1 MQSVHSTAV
10 SPPPPPA
17 TSREPAHPRLVP
29 VLVGIGFAVAIV
41 SSLGSP
47 MVPTVAKTYGVSMN
61 TAQWTLTIALL
72 AGAVSTPVLGKL
84 GDTLHRRRT
93 MLATLG
99 VMTLG
104 AVIAMIDGP
113 FWMLLVGRALQGSGL
128 GLVALAMATAR
139 DHLPAAKLTGA
150 LAILSVSISAGVGLG
165 YPLSGFVAEKAGF
178 HPTFAVA
185 AVISGLAALAAW
197 RVLPLGAHLPRRRID
212 VVGAVLMAIGLAVLV
227 VAMSQAG
234 TWGITSTRFVG
245 AVLIA
250 VVVLGLCARFE
261 LRVADPIVDLRTLR
275 FRAVRVAHS
284 ISLIAGV
291 GMYFMVSLIIRYV
304 QTPDSIGYGMGHTVL
319 FAGLILVPFSTA
331 SLIVSQ
337 VQPAI
342 VRSVGARWTT
352 SLGAAVFLASMVGF
366 AAYRSSEWFFVVLL
380 FVSGFGVSVV
390 NASIT
395 PMIVGA
401 IPAEDTASAMGL
413 NAVLRSVGSSWGS
426 AASGAVLSANTAA
439 GSLYPT
445 DHGYVLAAL
454 VGMAVWAVAVAIA
467 WPRSAGATSERPT
480 SGNATSPAETAVGF
494 AR

>member
-1 MQSVHSTAV
+1 MRTPTH
-10 SPPPPPA
+10 PA
-17 TSREPAHPRLVP
+17 SAAGAAPSDAPVLDREAAHPRLLA

-47 MVPTVAKTYGVSMN
+47 MVPTVAQNYGVSMN

-93 MLATLG
+93 MLGTLAA
-99 VMTLG
+99 MTLG
-104 AVIAMIDGP
+104 AAIAAIDGP
-113 FWMLLVGRALQGSGL
+113 FWLLLVGRALQGSGL
-128 GLVALAMATAR
+128 GLLALAMATAR
-139 DHLPAAKLTGA
+139 DHLPAARLNGA
-150 LAILSVSISAGVGLG
+150 LAILSVSISAGVGIG
-165 YPLSGFVAEKAGF
+165 YPLSGFVAQTVGF
-178 HPTFAVA
+178 HPTFAMA
-185 AVISGLAALAAW
+185 GAISGLAALAAW
-197 RVLPLGAHLPRRRID
+197 RVLPRGDHLPRRHLDIA
-212 VVGAVLMAIGLAVLV
+212 GAALMAIGLAMLV
-227 VAMSQAG
+227 IAMSQMG
-234 TWGITSTRFVG
+234 TWGIGSPRFVG
-245 AVLIA
+245 LTLGSLL
-250 VVVLGLCARFE
+250 VLGLCARLE

-275 FRAVRVAHS
+275 FPAVRVAHAV
-284 ISLIAGV
+284 SLIAGV

-304 QTPDSIGYGMGHTVL
+304 QTPGGIGYGMGHSVL

-331 SLIVSQ
+331 SLLVSQ
-337 VQPAI
+337 VQPRI

-352 SLGAAVFLASMVGF
+352 SLGAGIFLASMVGF
-366 AAYRSSEWFFVVLL
+366 SLYRSSEWFFVVLL
-380 FVSGFGVSVV
+380 FLAGFGISVV

-426 AASGAVLSANTAA
+426 AASAAVLSANTAA

-445 DHGYVLAAL
+445 DHGYVVAGF
-454 VGMAVWAVAVAIA
+454 VGIAVWAAAVAIA
-467 WPRSAGATSERPT
+467 WPRSARAAA
-480 SGNATSPAETAVGF
+480 NLDF